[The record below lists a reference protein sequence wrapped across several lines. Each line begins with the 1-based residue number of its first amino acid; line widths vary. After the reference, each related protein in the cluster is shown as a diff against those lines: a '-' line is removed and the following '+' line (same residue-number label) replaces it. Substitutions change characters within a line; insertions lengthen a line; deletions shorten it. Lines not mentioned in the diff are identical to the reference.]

1 MPPTAFWMALDASES
16 PMSATVGP
24 MTAAGMILSI
34 HFTPANLTA
43 MAMTTYTS
51 PANTA
56 PMISPNAPS
65 DMETPPANAAH
76 IELMKANELPRNTGL
91 RNLVNSWYTSVPA
104 PAPNKAAEIDISL
117 PVVLLTTIGT
127 VMVAARMASSCC
139 NANSTSCPGRGL
151 SFTP

>member
-1 MPPTAFWMALDASES
+1 
-16 PMSATVGP
+16 
-24 MTAAGMILSI
+24 
-34 HFTPANLTA
+34 
-43 MAMTTYTS
+43 
-51 PANTA
+51 
-56 PMISPNAPS
+56 
-65 DMETPPANAAH
+65 METPPANAAH

-139 NANSTSCPGRGL
+139 NGEQHELPGARPVL
-151 SFTP
+151 YAVDQIHW